1 MTESDNFSFKYRTTC
16 ARRSESSKVSPH
28 RQGRLRRLLDRVGND
43 HLDRVLGAAAR
54 MNLMI
59 DALLTL
65 ARLSYATAGR
75 QPVNLSQLA
84 GY

>member
-1 MTESDNFSFKYRTTC
+1 
-16 ARRSESSKVSPH
+16 
-28 RQGRLRRLLDRVGND
+28 LLDRVGND

-65 ARLSYATAGR
+65 ARLSTQPLAR

-84 GY
+84 GYVVDELRRNGARARGRQSTSNPD